1 MTRIMRLFTAAAA
14 LTFAA
19 GVVAPASAATLDT
32 VKSRGKLLCGV
43 NQGLLGFASP
53 DGAGKWAGFDVD
65 FCRAVAAAIF
75 NDPEKVDYVP
85 APLADRFK
93 LLQDQKI
100 DILARNSTWTMSRET
115 DLGLSFVGVTYYD
128 GQGFMLARTK
138 NIINGL
144 ELGGSTVCVQGG
156 TTSEANLADF
166 FKANNMAYTQVVTA
180 NAAESIAAYK
190 DGKCGVISS
199 DMSQLYSERLKL
211 EDRDEHLILADAIS
225 KEPLGPVVRQD
236 DPKWMTLVKWVHF
249 ALLDAEEQGVG
260 QATIAEA
267 RQSEKPDVRRL
278 MGLDGKFGE
287 GLGLTND
294 WAANMLEKVGNY
306 GEIYDRNLGEGSQLG
321 IPRGLN
327 QLWNLGGIQ
336 YAPPIR

>member
-1 MTRIMRLFTAAAA
+1 MTVLARSIRTFLAATLAAA
-14 LTFAA
+14 LA
-19 GVVAPASAATLDT
+19 VPATAATLDT
-32 VKSRGKLLCGV
+32 VKERGKLLCGV

-53 DGAGKWAGFDVD
+53 DAAGKWTGFDVD
-65 FCRAVAAAIF
+65 FCRAVATAIF
-75 NDPEKVDYVP
+75 GDPEKVEYVP

-93 LLQDQKI
+93 LLQDSKI

-115 DLGLSFVGVTYYD
+115 DLGLTFVGVTYYD
-128 GQGFMLARTK
+128 GQGFMLPRAK
-138 NIINGL
+138 GIVSGL
-144 ELGGSTVCVQGG
+144 ELDGSTVCVQGA
-156 TTSEANLADF
+156 TTSEGNLADF
-166 FKANNMAYTQVVTA
+166 FAANSMAYTPVVTA
-180 NAAESIAAYK
+180 NAAESLAAYK
-190 DGKCGVISS
+190 DGKCGVIST
-199 DMSQLYSERLKL
+199 DISQLYAERLKL
-211 EDRDEHLILADAIS
+211 ADRDEHLILPDTIS

-236 DPKWMTLVKWVHF
+236 DPRWMTLVKWVHF

-267 RQSEKPDVRRL
+267 KQSAKPDVRRL
-278 MGLDGKFGE
+278 MGLDGDFGP
-287 GLGLTND
+287 GLGLSKD

-306 GEIYDRNLGEGSQLG
+306 GEIYDRNLGEGSDLG